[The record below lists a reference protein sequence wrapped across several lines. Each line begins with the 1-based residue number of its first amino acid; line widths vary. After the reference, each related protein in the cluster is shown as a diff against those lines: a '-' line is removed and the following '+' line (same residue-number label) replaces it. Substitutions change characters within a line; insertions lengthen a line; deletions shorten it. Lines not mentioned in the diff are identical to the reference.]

1 MVMEVVRLILMSFV
15 RKYISYFLK
24 ILYINSNN
32 RFIALTK
39 RGDEKYTKFG
49 KLIEKLGA
57 SPMGMLEQQA
67 KARHF
72 KTRFVLVEEREA
84 TATTPPLVVVEV
96 II

>member
-1 MVMEVVRLILMSFV
+1 MID
-15 RKYISYFLK
+15 
-24 ILYINSNN
+24 LYYS
-32 RFIALTK
+32 FIALTK

-72 KTRFVLVEEREA
+72 KTRFMLVEEREA

-96 II
+96 FLRIHFFNFISKI